1 VGGKLGRRAAAAV
14 TAQPGK
20 PCRLAT
26 LFCSN
31 TNKHFLVDTGAVYS
45 VIPHTSSAPAEGPAI
60 TTVSGTPI
68 PCWGWYT
75 ETVRF
80 GGRRFMWRFLLA
92 AVAFP
97 LLGAD
102 FLANFR
108 MVVDLHNYC
117 VKLGRDGQ
125 LQMVAPPAGN
135 SFASVGVRPA
145 VAVPVAAS
153 DTSTPTLHRRL
164 YTSGSTPSAL
174 LLQAG
179 EVSTAQPV
187 GGGSQIAAAADN
199 FAQPISGE
207 QSTVIAAVSDFQE
220 LLQEFP
226 AVTCASGRLPE
237 VKHSVVHHI
246 ETRGR
251 PVAAKHCRLDPVQVG
266 SGEGGVCSAGGAG
279 DSPQK

>member
-14 TAQPGK
+14 TAQPGE
-20 PCRLAT
+20 PGRLGT
-26 LFCSN
+26 LLCSN

-45 VIPHTSSAPAEGPAI
+45 VIPHKSSAPAEGPAI
-60 TTVSGTPI
+60 TTASGTPI

-75 ETVRF
+75 ETVKF
-80 GGRRFMWRFLLA
+80 GGRRFTWRFLLA

-117 VKLGRDGQ
+117 VNLGRDGQ

-153 DTSTPTLHRRL
+153 DTSTPALHRRL

-174 LLQAG
+174 RHQVG
-179 EVSTAQPV
+179 EATTAQPIGGGSPVAAEADSFAQPV
-187 GGGSQIAAAADN
+187 GGERSA
-199 FAQPISGE
+199 
-207 QSTVIAAVSDFQE
+207 VIAAVSF
-220 LLQEFP
+220 
-226 AVTCASGRLPE
+226 SG
-237 VKHSVVHHI
+237 
-246 ETRGR
+246 
-251 PVAAKHCRLDPVQVG
+251 AAAGISSCHEYLRRV
-266 SGEGGVCSAGGAG
+266 AGGQAQRG
-279 DSPQK
+279 TPH